1 MNHPSNEA
9 WMGYLYDDLPP
20 ADKAAL
26 SAHLESCSECR
37 ECVERWRATMAVLD
51 TDVVEEAPPA
61 LEPVTFRRP
70 SSRAILQWG
79 LAASVVLFLGFALGR
94 GTGISRRELDAEL
107 ARMRDTVTQEL
118 REQYREDL
126 REVARTTIGAAGAE
140 NRELLSRVVGE
151 FNQARAV
158 DRRDWLA
165 TLERLEDKRE
175 LQYQTLRDGVVELAR
190 STQSGF
196 RQTENNLNLLAATL
210 PLDGGDGAGTSKEPS
225 LDKEK
230 LP

>member
-9 WMGYLYDDLPP
+9 WMGYLYDELPP
-20 ADKAAL
+20 AEKAAM
-26 SAHLESCSECR
+26 STHLENCGECR

-51 TDVVEEAPPA
+51 TDVVEEVPHTREPAPAPRYS
-61 LEPVTFRRP
+61 P
-70 SSRAILQWG
+70 RAFVQWG

-107 ARMRDTVTQEL
+107 SRVRDTVTQEL

-126 REVARTTIGAAGAE
+126 REVARTSIGAAGAE
-140 NRELLSRVVGE
+140 NRELLARVVGE
-151 FNQARAV
+151 FNQARAI

-165 TLERLEDKRE
+165 TLERLEEKRE
-175 LQYQTLRDGVVELAR
+175 VQYQSLREGVVELAR

-210 PLDGGDGAGTSKEPS
+210 PLDGGDGAGTTKEPS
-225 LDKEK
+225 FDKEK